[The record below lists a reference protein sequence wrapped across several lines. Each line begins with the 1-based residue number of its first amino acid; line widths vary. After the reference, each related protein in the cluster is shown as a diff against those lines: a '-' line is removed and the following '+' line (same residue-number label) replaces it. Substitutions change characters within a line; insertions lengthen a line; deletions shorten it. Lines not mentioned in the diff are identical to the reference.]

1 MSGQIRGG
9 SPWVF
14 LFGLVVFLGSA
25 VLFVVDLVRTGTVLR
40 SLGANAVS
48 AAILIAWAAHDTLFD
63 PNSEVDTRGGAIG
76 TALLLYGL
84 YLAVAGAIVGATG
97 LVLHDRAI
105 LGAWYLALAVL
116 ATLVGFLAF
125 PTDAVVDSAED
136 TEPEDG

>member
-1 MSGQIRGG
+1 MSGEIRGG

-25 VLFVVDLVRTGTVLR
+25 VLFVVDLVRTEAVLR

-84 YLAVAGAIVGATG
+84 YLAAAGAIVGATG
-97 LVLHDRAI
+97 LVLHDRPI

-136 TEPEDG
+136 TESENG